1 MIPKFDSCSSNRSC
15 GSGMIIGRDQWML
28 RRVASWHFL
37 DPEKLVKPV
46 NLIVIT
52 GMQKLWN
59 MKLLKV
65 LIFGLDSH

>member
-1 MIPKFDSCSSNRSC
+1 
-15 GSGMIIGRDQWML
+15 MIIGRDQWML

-52 GMQKLWN
+52 GMQKWWN